1 MVFLKRQFRF
11 LNLLGLIMMPLLVGF
26 EITYRPFVEIDKD
39 DDIYIISPYAQVK
52 GDISRAFAYISLCE
66 IEMNSG
72 YLSSLP
78 PQAIVRKVAD
88 WPAFLVDIS
97 SPEWEDVI
105 KKEVEFLRSKGF
117 ENVFVD
123 TADNVEILGNLL
135 PEKRELIHSKGVSLI
150 RMIKKSIPGNMI
162 INRGF
167 GIYDDIRN
175 DICGVFIESLFYK
188 KEDSGWTERTD
199 MDTNTEWLFG
209 KVEML
214 RIDKKMILAVDY
226 APMSE
231 DKKLE
236 FKKKAKRLGI
246 SWKWAR
252 EDLQ

>member
-1 MVFLKRQFRF
+1 MVFSKRRFRV
-11 LNLLGLIMMPLLVGF
+11 LNFLGLIMMPFLVGF
-26 EITYRPFVEIDKD
+26 EITYRPFVEINKD
-39 DDIYIISPYAQVK
+39 DDIYIVSPYAQVK
-52 GDISRAFAYISLCE
+52 GDMSRAFAYISLCE

-72 YLSSLP
+72 HLSSLP
-78 PQAIVRKVAD
+78 PQAIVRKVAH
-88 WPAFLVDIS
+88 WTAFLVDIS

-105 KKEVEFLRSKGF
+105 KKEIEFLRSKGF

-123 TADNVEILGNLL
+123 TADNVEILGNLM
-135 PEKRELIHSKGVSLI
+135 PEKRELIHGRGVSLI
-150 RMIKKSIPGNMI
+150 RMIKKSIPGDMI

-167 GIYDDIRN
+167 NIYDNIRD
-175 DICGVFIESLFYK
+175 DICGVFIESLFYQK
-188 KEDSGWTERTD
+188 KDLGWTERTD
-199 MDTNTEWLFG
+199 ADTEWLLD

-214 RIDKKMILAVDY
+214 KRDKKMILAVDY

>member
-1 MVFLKRQFRF
+1 MVFSKRRFRV
-11 LNLLGLIMMPLLVGF
+11 LNLLGLIMMPFLVGF
-26 EITYRPFVEIDKD
+26 EITYRPFVEINKD
-39 DDIYIISPYAQVK
+39 DDIYIVSPYAQVK
-52 GDISRAFAYISLCE
+52 GDMSRAFAYISLCE

-72 YLSSLP
+72 HLSSLP
-78 PQAIVRKVAD
+78 PQAIVRKVAH
-88 WPAFLVDIS
+88 WTSFLVDIS

-105 KKEVEFLRSKGF
+105 KKEIEFLRSKGF

-123 TADNVEILGNLL
+123 TADNVEILGNLM

-150 RMIKKSIPGNMI
+150 RMIKKSIPGDMI

-167 GIYDDIRN
+167 NIYDNIRD
-175 DICGVFIESLFYK
+175 DICGVFIESLFYQK
-188 KEDSGWTERTD
+188 KDLGWTERTD
-199 MDTNTEWLFG
+199 TDTEWLLD

-214 RIDKKMILAVDY
+214 KRDKKMILAVDY

>member
-1 MVFLKRQFRF
+1 MVFLKRRFR
-11 LNLLGLIMMPLLVGF
+11 LLSLLGLIMMPFLVGF
-26 EITYRPFVEIDKD
+26 EITYRSHVEIKKN
-39 DDIYIISPYAQVK
+39 DDIYIISPYAQVQ

-66 IEMNSG
+66 IEMNSAH
-72 YLSSLP
+72 LSSLP
-78 PQAIVRKVAD
+78 PQAIVQKVAD
-88 WPAFLVDIS
+88 WGAFLVDIS

-105 KKEVEFLRSKGF
+105 KKEIEFLRSKGF

-123 TADNVEILGNLL
+123 TADDVEILGNLR
-135 PEKRELIHSKGVSLI
+135 PEKRDFIHGKGVSLI
-150 RMIKKSIPGNMI
+150 KMIKKSIPGNII

-167 GIYDDIRN
+167 GIYEEVKN
-175 DICGVFIESLFYK
+175 DISGVMIESLFYK
-188 KEDSGWTERTD
+188 KKDLGWAERKD
-199 MDTNTEWLFG
+199 DPDTKWLLD

-214 RIDKKMILAVDY
+214 RKDKKMIFALDY

-236 FKKKAKRLGI
+236 FKKKAERLDI

>member
-1 MVFLKRQFRF
+1 MVFLKKPVRL
-11 LNLLGLIMMPLLVGF
+11 LNFGLIMMPLLAGF
-26 EITYRPFVEIDKD
+26 EITYLPFVEINKT

-52 GDISRAFAYISLCE
+52 GDISLAFAYVSLCE

-72 YLSSLP
+72 HLSSLP
-78 PQAIVRKVAD
+78 PQAVVRKVAD

-97 SPEWEDVI
+97 APEWEDVI
-105 KKEVEFLRSKGF
+105 KKEIEFLRSKGF

-167 GIYDDIRN
+167 GIYDDIRD
-175 DICGVFIESLFYK
+175 DICGVFIESLFYQ

-199 MDTNTEWLFG
+199 MDTNTEWLLD

-214 RIDKKMILAVDY
+214 RRDKKMILAVDY

-236 FKKKAKRLGI
+236 FKKKAKRLGV

>member
-1 MVFLKRQFRF
+1 MVFFKRRFRF
-11 LNLLGLIMMPLLVGF
+11 LNFLGLIMIPLLVGF
-26 EITYRPFVEIDKD
+26 EITYRPFVEINEN

-72 YLSSLP
+72 YLSFLP

-188 KEDSGWTERTD
+188 KEDLGWTKRTD
-199 MDTNTEWLFG
+199 TDTEWLFD

-214 RIDKKMILAVDY
+214 KRDKKMILAVDY

>member
-1 MVFLKRQFRF
+1 MVFLKRPFRF
-11 LNLLGLIMMPLLVGF
+11 FNLGLIMMPLLVGF
-26 EITYRPFVEIDKD
+26 EITYLPFVEINKN

-72 YLSSLP
+72 HLSSLP

-88 WPAFLVDIS
+88 WTAFLVDIS

-105 KKEVEFLRSKGF
+105 KKEIEFLRSKGF

-167 GIYDDIRN
+167 GIYDDIKN

-188 KEDSGWTERTD
+188 KEDLGWTERTD
-199 MDTNTEWLFG
+199 MDTNTEWLLD

-214 RIDKKMILAVDY
+214 RRDKKMILAVDY

-236 FKKKAKRLGI
+236 FKEKAKRLGI